1 MRAQT
6 KHLLSAARDLLVGLA
21 PDRDID
27 FYAILTS
34 HGEQLSVA
42 CRAGDI
48 YARIMV
54 PCAAVEGFFQCAIDL
69 RALVAALRPIRA
81 KELTVT
87 LSDGYLALS
96 AGPCSARCRAV
107 PLGPLPDPIA
117 GLEIEFEKICTQI
130 IPPDRVPT
138 LAWVARAMST
148 DDSRSYLNGLHLGDA
163 LVASDGHRLHA
174 WPIAFGAEPVSI
186 TVPARAIALALKR
199 AKKYELWIQHDHT
212 GKVVR
217 LLTTSLEIRA
227 ITLAGKFPDWQQVVP
242 QWDVAAHV
250 LRGARDLGAVAESA
264 PKVKDKRLTLA
275 INGRAD
281 ASACDSD
288 GEVIFT
294 SPIEGAIEHRTEK
307 TEITIGVN
315 PEYLAD
321 AIGSLSVDVRF
332 GAVRDPIRIDR
343 PDGTLAL
350 IMPSG
355 KM

>member
-1 MRAQT
+1 MKMQT

-34 HGEQLSVA
+34 HGEHLSVT

-54 PCAAVEGFFQCAIDL
+54 PVDDVGEFFQCAVDL
-69 RALVAALRPIRA
+69 RALVSAVKSIRE
-81 KELTVT
+81 KEITIAM
-87 LSDGYLALS
+87 DGGCLALS
-96 AGPCSARCRAV
+96 AGPYSARCRAV

-117 GLEIEFEKICTQI
+117 GLEIEFERIFTTI

-148 DDSRSYLNGLHLGDA
+148 DDSRSHLNGLHLGDA

-227 ITLAGKFPDWQQVVP
+227 ITLAGKFPDWRQVVP

-250 LRGARDLGAVAESA
+250 LRGAHNLGAVAESA
-264 PKVKDKRLTLA
+264 PKVKDKRLTLTL
-275 INGRAD
+275 NGRAD
-281 ASACDSD
+281 ASACDAD
-288 GEVIFT
+288 GEVVFT
-294 SPIEGAIEHRTEK
+294 SPIEGAIEHRNHEE

-315 PEYLAD
+315 AEYLAD

-350 IMPSG
+350 IMPI
-355 KM
+355 K